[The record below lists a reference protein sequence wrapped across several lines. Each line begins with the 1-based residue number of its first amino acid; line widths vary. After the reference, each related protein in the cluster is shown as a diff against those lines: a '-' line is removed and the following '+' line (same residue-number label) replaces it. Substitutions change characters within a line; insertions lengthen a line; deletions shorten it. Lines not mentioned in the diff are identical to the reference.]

1 MSGGIA
7 AGWYPDPAQP
17 DTQRYWDGQQWVG
30 ARLPIG
36 AQPPPGPVSTVP
48 ATSWGPSTA
57 PGETPAPTTVDVSHA
72 IAPVGYRLAA
82 RLIDFAV
89 LFGLNV
95 VVNGYFVFQLVQE
108 LYPAIARANAQGAG
122 TPAEISPYAG
132 TLLRIIFGLAT
143 ALWFAYEVPAM
154 IGTGQTL
161 GKRLVGVRVVTTDGT
176 PVGFG
181 RAFQRWAIAGL
192 PTLFWPW
199 GGMLV
204 QLVDSAWC
212 LWDRPHRQ
220 CLHDKSAGTVVVT
233 VPPTPPAPTQHH
245 G

>member
-30 ARLPIG
+30 DRLPVG
-36 AQPPPGPVSTVP
+36 AQPPPGPVATVP
-48 ATSWGPSTA
+48 AASWGPSPA
-57 PGETPAPTTVDVSHA
+57 PGEAVTPATVDAAFA

-82 RLIDFAV
+82 RLIDGAV
-89 LFGLNV
+89 LLGLNL
-95 VVNGYFVFQLVQE
+95 VVNGYFVFQLMQE
-108 LYPAIARANAQGAG
+108 LTQAAAAQSGGAPATI
-122 TPAEISPYAG
+122 TPYAA
-132 TLLRIIFGLAT
+132 TLMRTIFGIAT
-143 ALWFAYEVPAM
+143 ALWFAYEIPAM

-161 GKRLVGVRVVTTDGT
+161 GKRLVGIRVVTTDGA
-176 PVGFG
+176 PIGFG

-204 QLVDSAWC
+204 QLVDAAWC
-212 LWDRPHRQ
+212 LWDRPNRQ
-220 CLHDKSAGTVVVT
+220 CLHDKSASTVVVT
-233 VPPTPPAPTQHH
+233 VPPEPTGPTPHQH
-245 G
+245 